1 MDPGSV
7 QAGPINVG
15 RLRKEGV
22 AAAIAL
28 AGLVPVQAA
37 TAASAVK
44 PSLGRTVVVSRVS
57 GTVRVAP
64 AGARRF
70 IVLSRRR
77 VLPVGSTV
85 DTSRGTVKLL
95 TADLGR
101 ARTQSGSF
109 SGGAF
114 VVSQDRSGL
123 TTLAL
128 ARGRDSTHVCGQTT
142 RPAASGAALS
152 PGVLRLLHGTAHGR
166 FRTVGR
172 YAAATVRGTKWTT
185 TDGCG
190 GTMISDHRGQVD
202 TQSSNA
208 ELTYSLRPG
217 SQSTYR
223 CSANGQPPV
232 SGSYCLGVLTE
243 DVTSVVN
250 GQSVRSFDFLT
261 GVATESSADVAQLC
275 VAGPQQSVCTD
286 YPLTP
291 PDRAGFRI
299 ALAGCF
305 PTQGPGRYSLTWS
318 VGGVALGD
326 PLVFQAPVGAEFQPC
341 LTELGDVEVGAL
353 AQGLN
358 ADIKQ
363 VTRYSLPTS
372 AYAREINVYLKP
384 TGLSGQQTLAGVV
397 YADAGGVPGALLAT
411 TSDFTYPSSAPPG
424 WYALKV
430 PRQRTVQNPS
440 GLLLLAPG
448 DYWIGFITGGDSGV
462 ADVTYD
468 SASGA
473 LAYNANPFSAGPT
486 DPFGPISTRDE
497 RLSMYLTYYAPPF
510 PP

>member
-1 MDPGSV
+1 V
-7 QAGPINVG
+7 
-15 RLRKEGV
+15 RLLRKEGV
-22 AAAIAL
+22 GAAIAV
-28 AGLVPVQAA
+28 AGLVLVHAA

-44 PSLGRTVVVSRVS
+44 PTLGRTVVVSRVS

-64 AGARRF
+64 AGERGF
-70 IVLSRRR
+70 MVLTRRR
-77 VLPVGSTV
+77 ALPVGSTV
-85 DTSRGTVKLL
+85 DTSHGKVKLL
-95 TADLGR
+95 TADVGR
-101 ARTQSGSF
+101 ARTQSGFF

-114 VVSQDRSGL
+114 VFTQDRSGL

-128 ARGRDSTHVCGQTT
+128 ARGRASTQACAQPTQ
-142 RPAASGAALS
+142 RAASGAALS
-152 PGVLRLLHGTAHGR
+152 SGVLRLLHGTAHGK

-185 TDGCG
+185 TDDCS

-202 TQSSNA
+202 TQASNA
-208 ELTYSLRPG
+208 ELSYSLRPG
-217 SQSTYR
+217 AQSTYR
-223 CSANGQPPV
+223 CSATGQPPV
-232 SGSYCLGVLTE
+232 SSAYCLGVLTE
-243 DVTSVVN
+243 DTTSVVN

-261 GVATESSADVAQLC
+261 GVATESAADVAQLC

-318 VGGVALGD
+318 VGGVALGA
-326 PLVFQAPVGAEFQPC
+326 PLTFQSPVAADFQPC

-353 AQGLN
+353 SQGLEG
-358 ADIKQ
+358 DVKQ
-363 VTRYSLPTS
+363 VARYSLPTS
-372 AYAREINVYLKP
+372 AYAREINVYLQP
-384 TGLSGQQTLAGVV
+384 TGLFGQQTLEGVI
-397 YADAGGVPGALLAT
+397 YADSGGAPGELLAT

-424 WYALKV
+424 WYALKI

-448 DYWIGFITGGDSGV
+448 DYWIGFITGGDSAV
-462 ADVTYD
+462 AAVAYD
-468 SASGA
+468 SASAA

-486 DPFGPISTRDE
+486 DPFGPISTSDE